1 MTMRTP
7 LLLFAFVP
15 LLALL
20 AFAAQPVAP
29 PTDTAA
35 DNMRIFCTNGGDFSA
50 SSATFRSDVRVLDP
64 QMYLECELLTVYF
77 QTNNASHAVG
87 SSSTNVNARIEQI
100 IAETN
105 LLMIARDTTVIG
117 DRAVYTAS
125 NEVMII
131 TGELVIIETDKSYT
145 YGQRFVFDRR
155 SGKGSA
161 VGPTIVELKTTGTN
175 SIKPGFGPLRKPA
188 SEPRPRP
195 DAPK

>member
-50 SSATFRSDVRVLDP
+50 SSALFRGDVRVIDP

-77 QTNNASHAVG
+77 QTNNASGAA
-87 SSSTNVNARIEQI
+87 SSTNVSARIEQI

-105 LLMIARDTTVIG
+105 LLMIARETTIIG

-161 VGPTIVELKTTGTN
+161 VGPTVVELKTTGTN
-175 SIKPGFGPLRKPA
+175 SIKSGFGPLRRPA
-188 SEPRPRP
+188 SEPKPKP